1 LQPPLEN
8 SAQTAPDPCASVPLA
23 EAGEVA
29 GKTATTEGKALKSLK
44 EAGNDGAKAGNDGA
58 KAGSKTKK
66 AGTKTPSSF
75 RSTNI
80 PGEAVVVTIIPK
92 QFTMTTN
99 TS

>member
-1 LQPPLEN
+1 VEEPLPLEN
-8 SAQTAPDPCASVPLA
+8 SAQTAQDPSASVPLA

-29 GKTATTEGKALKSLK
+29 GKTATTEGKALKALK
-44 EAGNDGAKAGNDGA
+44 EAETDGN